1 MSESAAGP
9 AQFSALNPNLP
20 RLAAKAAL
28 DLDLALGA
36 GRALTELPLSVTD
49 LLAKLRAMEQSSLWK
64 EAPESATFL
73 QDPVNGDVF
82 RYSLTAAKLASL
94 SDLDASVKRVIGVD
108 QENQRSLFEALRDFF
123 VALSEFASLIR
134 EAIFAGGQGVLPYRV
149 GIR

>member
-28 DLDLALGA
+28 DLDLALEA
-36 GRALTELPLSVTD
+36 GQALTALPSSVTD
-49 LLAKLRAMEQSSLWK
+49 LLGKLRTMEHSTLWR
-64 EAPESATFL
+64 ETPESATFL

-94 SDLDASVKRVIGVD
+94 SELDSSVKRVLDIE
-108 QENQRSLFEALRDFF
+108 QENQRSFFEALRDFF
-123 VALSEFASLIR
+123 VALSEFASHKR